1 MKDKAF
7 WKVVVVAALLLV
19 AVWLYGHRWQYVAAG
34 GTITKINR
42 FTGDLYAFNGEEW
55 ERK

>member
-1 MKDKAF
+1 MF
-7 WKVVVVAALLLV
+7 WKVVVVVALILV
-19 AVWLYGHRWQYVAAG
+19 AAWLYGHRWQYVAAG